1 MRAFSPNIP
10 EYLSIIGFIMQLAAF
25 SLGQVVGHL
34 KYGYRGVIVD
44 VDPVFQGS
52 EQWYTQAAITQP
64 AKDRPW
70 YHVLVDEHEYEAYVA
85 EEHLF
90 ADASDSPIIH
100 PELDDFLLSQ
110 QDGCYAT
117 RHVIN

>member
-1 MRAFSPNIP
+1 MLAFNPNIYF
-10 EYLSIIGFIMQLAAF
+10 YLSIIGFIMQLAAF

-52 EQWYTQAAITQP
+52 DQWYAKTAVSQP

-70 YHVLVDEHEYEAYVA
+70 YHVLVDEHEYETYVA

-90 ADASDSPIIH
+90 ADASDSPVIH
-100 PELDDFLLSQ
+100 PELDDFLLAK
-110 QDGCYAT
+110 QDGRYTT